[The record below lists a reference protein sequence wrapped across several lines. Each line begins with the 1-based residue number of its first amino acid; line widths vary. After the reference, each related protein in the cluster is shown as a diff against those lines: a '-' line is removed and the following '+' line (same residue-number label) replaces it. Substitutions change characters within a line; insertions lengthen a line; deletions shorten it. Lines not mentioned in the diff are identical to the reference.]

1 MSLEPI
7 KELGRAEAVTAQ
19 GAESRRAILEAAKE
33 LIGQRGYAGASVG
46 AICERAGVART
57 ALYWHFGS
65 KAGLLAA
72 VTVRVF
78 ASWNEKIQRSVSE
91 EGDPLQRLDRLIDGT
106 REMVLNEPSVAQLLF
121 GVALE
126 GESIPAAVGETMR
139 RQREGVHRMIVEGF
153 EESLGSGFPDLDIVA
168 GLVLAFNHDAVLMHR
183 FDPKGPGVER
193 IFDQM
198 RRAIVLIVGHRL
210 GERLSAER
218 PAPQG
223 EFS

>member
-7 KELGRAEAVTAQ
+7 KELGRGEAVTAQ

-72 VTVRVF
+72 VTIQVF
-78 ASWNEKIQRSVSE
+78 ATWNEKILHSVSE
-91 EGDPLQRLDRLIDGT
+91 EGDPLQRLDRLIDGN

-139 RQREGVHRMIVEGF
+139 RQREVVHRMIVEGF

-218 PAPQG
+218 RAPQG